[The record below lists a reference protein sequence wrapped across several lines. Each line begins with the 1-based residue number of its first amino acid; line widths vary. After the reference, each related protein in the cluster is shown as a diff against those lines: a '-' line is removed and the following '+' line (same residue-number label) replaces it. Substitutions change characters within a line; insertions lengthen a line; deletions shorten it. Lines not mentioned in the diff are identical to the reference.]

1 MKDNILDMA
10 AKAAMKAPP
19 VQQQQQGVA
28 PQPSPM
34 SIQIAQT
41 RDGAGN
47 SFVVLIVQHLYG
59 QSVYHFEPDGADRI
73 GDAMKGA
80 ARQARTG
87 LEIPR
92 M

>member
-1 MKDNILDMA
+1 MSRDNILDLA
-10 AKAAMKAPP
+10 AKAARQAPP
-19 VQQQQQGVA
+19 IQPQGVA

-41 RDGAGN
+41 KDGAGN